1 MSKWTDQKITAEKN
15 GDEKDGRKS
24 RLLKKTLNLRSPKNL
39 FHILLIFHNTYWLL
53 VDVSFGT

>member
-24 RLLKKTLNLRSPKNL
+24 RLLIK
-39 FHILLIFHNTYWLL
+39 H
-53 VDVSFGT
+53 